1 MTTTPIS
8 LPVLC
13 LLLLSMTL
21 AFCAGAHAQ
30 GIWQPDMLIGSGII
44 AVCAVF
50 IEASEAYSAGVNDS
64 GEEE

>member
-13 LLLLSMTL
+13 LLLMAMTL
-21 AFCAGAHAQ
+21 AFCAGQYAT
-30 GIWQPDMLIGSGII
+30 GIWQPVMLIGSGII

-50 IEASEAYSAGVNDS
+50 IEASEAYAAGS
-64 GEEE
+64 EREEIE

>member
-8 LPVLC
+8 LPVLV

-21 AFCAGAHAQ
+21 AYCAGAYAA
-30 GIWQPDMLIGSGII
+30 GLWQPVMLIGSGII

-50 IEASEAYSAGVNDS
+50 IEASEAYAAGCNS
-64 GEEE
+64 EEIE